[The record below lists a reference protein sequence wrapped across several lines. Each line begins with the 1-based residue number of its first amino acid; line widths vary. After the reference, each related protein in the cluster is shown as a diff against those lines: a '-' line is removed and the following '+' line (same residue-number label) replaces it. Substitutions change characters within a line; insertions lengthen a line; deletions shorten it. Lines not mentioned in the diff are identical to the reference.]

1 MKHTSLRYSSLAAV
15 LTTSAISSEYLITYP
30 GNTIIIT
37 SASDIIVETSFPH
50 EKALDFTISTCD
62 NATYSNGT
70 ITDDNNTTKESE
82 WESFTFLDMHN
93 HFDCHEYAINANKPL
108 YTMDMWKR
116 LWENLALVDQAE
128 EISSFKFDE
137 THLDKYYSGYTKSKG
152 RGTYA
157 MRNFT
162 KGELVHDGTKNTLFW
177 YDGLLWKEYV
187 MSLPDYMACDVLE
200 WTWIQD
206 VQGYGNLLC
215 LNLNDAALL
224 NHDDDFNIAPKDNTS
239 LEFYAVR
246 GMYSL
251 ECCFVEISRQ

>member
-1 MKHTSLRYSSLAAV
+1 M
-15 LTTSAISSEYLITYP
+15 TYP
-30 GNTIIIT
+30 SNTLIIT
-37 SASDIIVETSFPH
+37 PTNHMIVETAFPN
-50 EKALDFTISTCD
+50 KKVLDFTLSTYE
-62 NATYSNGT
+62 NAVVHSNCT
-70 ITDDNNTTKESE
+70 ITDDDTTAESE
-82 WESFTFLDMHN
+82 WESYTFLDMYN
-93 HFDCHEYAINANKPL
+93 HFDCHDHAKNASKPL

-116 LWENLALVDQAE
+116 LMENLALVDQAE
-128 EISSFKFDE
+128 GVSFKLDE

-162 KGELVHDGTKNTLFW
+162 KGELVHDGTVSTLFW
-177 YDGLLWKEYV
+177 NDGLLWKEYV

-206 VQGYGNLLC
+206 VKGHGNLLC

-224 NHDDDFNIAPKDNTS
+224 NHDDDFNIAPKDNTL

-246 GMYSL
+246 GMYFL
-251 ECCFVEISRQ
+251 ECSVLLRCHVNRFKNTSETRSSHSILFFPF